1 MTNSGKIFADE
12 ITNWM
17 MYESGFNQYKYQMS
31 IYYKY
36 TPYDSKLVVLYF
48 VDYCGLVTAQNAPFA
63 LILWYAAKI
72 IYLS

>member
-48 VDYCGLVTAQNAPFA
+48 VDYCGLVPAQNAPFA
-63 LILWYAAKI
+63 LILWYVAKI